1 MRAGPK
7 AAPDETPIRRPRATG
22 SRQFELFCARN
33 LLVPKG
39 TGALKPLRIRPWQKA
54 LVGSVWDQ
62 NPQPRLAAWCLPR
75 GQGKS
80 SLCAALGLWDLHL
93 GEEGAS
99 VVVVATDER
108 QAAIIFGIA
117 ARMTELNPE
126 LAKRT
131 TAYRD
136 RLVIPSR
143 GASFACLPA
152 EAKRLEGL
160 DFTLG
165 LMDEVGVIGRD
176 TFEVMALA
184 SGKRERS
191 TLLGIGTPGA
201 DPDNVLA
208 DLRSHADD
216 ADPSFAYREHSAAGF
231 EDHPVDCSHCW
242 ETANPALGDF
252 LHRDAM
258 TALLPPKTR
267 EPTFRRS
274 RLCQFVTGA
283 GDEWLSREAWDACRE
298 PERKIPDGATA
309 VIALDGSFSADA
321 TALSLVSVEPK
332 PRIELLGLWE
342 PPITEP
348 SYRVPML
355 DVEAKIRSACT
366 RYRVVEITADPYRF
380 QRTLEVL
387 ASDGLPV
394 TEFPQSAQRMSPA
407 TTALAEAI
415 HNHEVSHTG
424 DPDLARHVGNCIVR
438 DDARGV
444 RVAKVSKD
452 SRRKIDAAVATIM
465 AFARA
470 RWHAT
475 NVPRRS
481 RAVAFK

>member
-7 AAPDETPIRRPRATG
+7 ALPDESPIRRPRATG
-22 SRQFELFCARN
+22 CRQFELFCLRN

-39 TGALKPLRIRPWQKA
+39 TGALKPLKIRPWQKA
-54 LVGSVWDQ
+54 LVGSVWDAE
-62 NPQPRLAAWCLPR
+62 PQPRLAAWCLPR

-108 QAAIIFGIA
+108 QAGLIFGIA
-117 ARMTELNPE
+117 SRMTELSPE

-131 TAYRD
+131 TQYRD

-216 ADPSFAYREHSAAGF
+216 KDPSFAYREHSAAGF
-231 EDHPVDCSHCW
+231 EDHPVDCPHCW
-242 ETANPALGDF
+242 EVANPALDDF

-258 TALLPPKTR
+258 QALLPPKTR
-267 EPTFRRS
+267 EPTFRRA

-283 GDEWLSREAWDACRE
+283 GDEWLSREAWAACAE
-298 PERKIPDGATA
+298 PDRKIEDGAQV
-309 VIALDGSFSADA
+309 VIALDGSFNSDA
-321 TALSLVSVEPK
+321 TALSMISVEVK
-332 PRIELLGLWE
+332 PRIQLLGLWE
-342 PPITEP
+342 PPIAEP

-355 DVEAKIRSACT
+355 DVEAKIRAAAA
-366 RYRVVEITADPYRF
+366 RYRVVEITGDPYRY

-387 ASDGLPV
+387 DSEGLPV
-394 TEFPQSAQRMSPA
+394 TEFPQSSQRMSPA
-407 TTALAEAI
+407 TTALAEAV

-424 DPDLARHVGNCIVR
+424 DPDLARHVGNCIVK
-438 DDARGV
+438 DDSRGV
-444 RVAKVSKD
+444 RVAKVTKD

-470 RWHAT
+470 RYWAT
-475 NVPRRS
+475 QKPKRTG
-481 RAVAFK
+481 VAAF